1 MMKLFI
7 ISTLA
12 DFSFTIGM
20 QKRDTSSS
28 KKKHLG
34 LQPLL
39 WILERAKH
47 SSNGKKESNQ
57 WIVRNRF

>member
-1 MMKLFI
+1 VKLFI

-34 LQPLL
+34 LQPLP
-39 WILERAKH
+39 WILKRAKH
-47 SSNGKKESNQ
+47 SSNGKKECNQ
-57 WIVRNRF
+57 